1 MNKES
6 YSYRKSGDA
15 NLYFFVS
22 EGTYGN
28 ITKSVSIT
36 RILSE
41 FTNLPGQEIYNL
53 AFGDFKIING
63 QWMIDDSSRSNNG
76 DMPKVIATV
85 AKVAIEFMHKNE
97 TAILSFSG
105 FMDKKSFELGRNQR
119 TNLYQ
124 RAINSNFE
132 ELCKSFEI
140 IGVVKDHIEEYV
152 LGTKYDRIL
161 IKCKK

>member
-6 YSYRKSGDA
+6 YSYRKSGDG
-15 NLYFFVS
+15 NLYSFVS

-28 ITKSVSIT
+28 ITKSVSIV

-41 FTNLPGQEIYNL
+41 FTNLPDQEIYNL
-53 AFGDFKIING
+53 AFGDFRIING

-85 AKVAIEFMHKNE
+85 AKIAIEFMHENK

-140 IGVVKDHIEEYV
+140 MGVIKDRIEEYA
-152 LGTKYDRIL
+152 LGTGYDRIL